1 MQQILKKSE
10 RVILFLLI
18 TVLLNG
24 RVCCVKA
31 NAVSISSNKSSTTAN
46 TKNSELK
53 GAWISYLE
61 FLSAG
66 VSNMSKKEFYNY
78 IDKMFTQCKSMG
90 MNTVIVQ
97 IRPSSDAMYPS
108 KYFPWSSYVS
118 GVQGR
123 SLNYDP
129 TAYMVSAAHK
139 RGLQFYAWINPYR
152 VSATSTDIKK
162 LSVNNPARK
171 WRLSKKSAD
180 RRNVLTF
187 NKQLYY
193 NPSKQEVR
201 TLIVNGVKEVV
212 KKYNVNGVIFDDYFY
227 PNLGS
232 KYKSNFDYSEFKQ
245 YKLQCKQNH
254 VQSKSIENW
263 RRGNVSA
270 LLRRV
275 KTAVKAID
283 KKVVFGVSPQG
294 SISNLKLANANY
306 CDVAKWMN
314 SDSYLDFICPQ
325 IYWSTTNPV
334 APYKEVL
341 NQWIDLRKSKKVKLY
356 VALSVYKAGLTNKE
370 AQALSPADLRWYKV
384 DTNLKEQVL
393 YARQRKQVTGFMFYR
408 YDNMISSKAR
418 SEMKNLQS
426 IL

>member
-1 MQQILKKSE
+1 MRRIGKKLE
-10 RVILFLLI
+10 KVIVILLI
-18 TVLLNG
+18 AVLYAG
-24 RVCCVKA
+24 VVSSVKVHA
-31 NAVSISSNKSSTTAN
+31 GSITSNKLSTASN

-53 GAWISYLE
+53 GVWISYLE

-66 VSNMSKKEFYNY
+66 VNTMSKTEFHNY
-78 IDKMFTQCKSMG
+78 IDTMFNQCKSMG

-118 GVQGR
+118 GKQGK

-139 RGLQFYAWINPYR
+139 RGLKFYAWINPYR
-152 VSATSTDIKK
+152 VLAVSTDIKK
-162 LSVNNPARK
+162 LSADNQARK
-171 WRLSKKSAD
+171 WRLSKQRAD

-187 NKQLYY
+187 NNQLYY
-193 NPSKQEVR
+193 NPSKKEVR

-212 KKYNVNGVIFDDYFY
+212 KNYNINGVIFDDYFY

-232 KYKSNFDYSEFKQ
+232 SYKTNFDYPEYKQ
-245 YKLQCKQNH
+245 YKLQCKENGI
-254 VQSKSIENW
+254 SPKSIENW
-263 RRGNVSA
+263 RRSNVSG
-270 LLRRV
+270 LLMRV
-275 KTAVKAID
+275 KTAIKSID

-294 SISNLKLANANY
+294 SISNLKLVNANY
-306 CDVAKWMN
+306 CDVAKWMS

-325 IYWSTTNPV
+325 IYWSTTNPA
-334 APYKEVL
+334 APFKEVL
-341 NQWIDLRKSKKVKLY
+341 NEWIDLRKTKKVKLY
-356 VALSVYKAGLTNKE
+356 VALSVYKAGLTKKE

-393 YARQRKQVTGFMFYR
+393 YARQMKQVTGFMFYR
-408 YDNMISSKAR
+408 YDNMISSKA
-418 SEMKNLQS
+418 SKEMKNVQS

>member
-1 MQQILKKSE
+1 MQKILKKSE

-18 TVLLNG
+18 TVLLTG

-78 IDKMFTQCKSMG
+78 IDRMFIRCKSMG

-123 SLNYDP
+123 SLSYDP

-139 RGLQFYAWINPYR
+139 KGLKFYAWINPYR

-162 LSVNNPARK
+162 LSVDNPARK
-171 WRLSKKSAD
+171 WRFSKNTAE

-212 KKYNVNGVIFDDYFY
+212 KKYNINGVIFDDYFY

-232 KYKSNFDYSEFKQ
+232 HYKTNFDYPEYKQ
-245 YKLQCKQNH
+245 YKLACKQEEVH
-254 VQSKSIENW
+254 AKSIENW
-263 RRGNVSA
+263 RRSNVSA
-270 LLRRV
+270 LLKRV
-275 KTAVKAID
+275 KTAIKAID
-283 KKVVFGVSPQG
+283 KNVVFGVSPQG
-294 SISNLKLANANY
+294 NISNLELVNANY
-306 CDVAKWMN
+306 CDVAKWM
-314 SDSYLDFICPQ
+314 STDSYLDFICPQ
-325 IYWSTTNPV
+325 IYWSTTNPA

-341 NQWIDLRKSKKVKLY
+341 NQWICLRKSKKVKLY
-356 VALSVYKAGLTNKE
+356 VALSVYKAGLTKKE
-370 AQALSPADLRWYKV
+370 AQSLSPADLRWYQVK
-384 DTNLKEQVL
+384 TNLKEQVL
-393 YARQRKQVTGFMFYR
+393 YARQKGQVTGFMFYR
-408 YDNMISSKAR
+408 YDNMISSKAC
-418 SEMKNLQS
+418 SEMKNLQA